1 MTKFKEFINSNKEE
15 TTSADITEGFF
26 DDIFATVKITN
37 KIKDIQEETMKE
49 FANIIEF
56 NGTKDEIVKRLRKW
70 SETSL
75 TKVGTIIKHSNLS
88 LLMKE
93 TYFAGFISGVF
104 KTMSVK
110 FSDLTG
116 SQITEMLGWNNDISN
131 IAFAEGAVRNI
142 AQSKAIKVYIGLQ
155 G

>member
-1 MTKFKEFINSNKEE
+1 MIKFKEFINSNKEE
-15 TTSADITEGFF
+15 TTSVDITEGFF

-56 NGTKDEIVKRLRKW
+56 NGTKDEIVKRIRKW

-142 AQSKAIKVYIGLQ
+142 AQSKAIKVYIGIQ
-155 G
+155 

>member
-15 TTSADITEGFF
+15 TTSVDITEGFF

-75 TKVGTIIKHSNLS
+75 KNVGTIIKHSNLS

-142 AQSKAIKVYIGLQ
+142 AQSKAIKVYIGIQ